1 MSPPI
6 VGPRLVPAR
15 RLTIHLTL
23 ADHFH
28 EHGHTRHTPLGTELL
43 LRAHRAGM
51 SGATTVHGV
60 AGFGHSHK
68 IHRQPVWGLVDRAP
82 IIVMIVDTA
91 ERIDAFIA
99 ANQELFRE
107 CLATV
112 SDLRMV
118 PRPGGIHHPRRWRRA

>member
-6 VGPRLVPAR
+6 VAPRLVPAR

-51 SGATTVHGV
+51 AGATTVHGV

-99 ANQELFRE
+99 ANRELFRE

-112 SDLRMV
+112 SDLKMV
-118 PRPGGIHHPRRWRRA
+118 PRPGGIHHPRRGRHA